1 MDGGGSSA
9 SMASTSARGGG
20 SSAGSGA
27 AGGCGGGIG
36 CLPCFRRAASRC
48 LWACASRNRSAA
60 SCGVGWSSGAE
71 GPAGAAGSIRIA
83 SEVPWGWRYKAG
95 AVGAP
100 LTRSSAAFFALRDPV
115 AVAMCPGTAAR
126 RNLSAMVAYGLPVLL
141 VVAWKMLG
149 VDAARASGGAWLE
162 ARTAGC
168 VAVCAFAAA
177 ASDRG
182 VGTR

>member
-71 GPAGAAGSIRIA
+71 EPAESTRIA
-83 SEVPWGWRYKAG
+83 SEVPWGWRYAAG
-95 AVGAP
+95 AVGAL
-100 LTRSSAAFFALRDPV
+100 LTRSSAAFFALRGPI
-115 AVAMCPGTAAR
+115 AAAMCPGTAAMR
-126 RNLSAMVAYGLPVLL
+126 SLSAM
-141 VVAWKMLG
+141 
-149 VDAARASGGAWLE
+149 AA
-162 ARTAGC
+162 
-168 VAVCAFAAA
+168 
-177 ASDRG
+177 
-182 VGTR
+182 